1 MNKSQGSI
9 FSKGDFDGKDVFEV
23 GSGYG
28 SFTLEY
34 LIDAKS
40 IFGIDT
46 SRETVDFLRSDWP
59 GKQASDKVHFQE
71 GSIVDLHL
79 NGKEFDWVV
88 FSNSF

>member
-1 MNKSQGSI
+1 MKNHQDSIYSKS
-9 FSKGDFDGKDVFEV
+9 DFDGKDVFEI
-23 GSGYG
+23 GTGFG

-46 SRETVDFLRSDWP
+46 NQETVDFMRSDWP
-59 GKQASDKVHFQE
+59 GTQEPDQVHFRE
-71 GSIVDLHL
+71 DNIVDIDLD
-79 NGKEFDWVV
+79 GKVFDWVV